1 MGALALKV
9 SSSSC
14 SHCRASASG
23 CSGLCSPLGVCAFAA
38 SDSLQPHVPP
48 ADPTHRDA
56 PGRGSVGLAKRCPRA
71 GRARMHG
78 TERHVASPGR
88 APRSHAR
95 APWPARRDRQLMA
108 SSLLLIFFWAENSRE
123 FAFPE
128 NREENRGESACGAL
142 LQRARIGERA
152 HAAPCCA
159 RCTPRAALTRRASHT
174 DAPRPCAQHHS
185 ACDGPRRRAAHRVP
199 TLKN

>member
-108 SSLLLIFFWAENSRE
+108 STTGVDDQLIVNIFLGGKFARVCLSRKSG
-123 FAFPE
+123 
-128 NREENRGESACGAL
+128 RESGRERVRRPAAARENRGESACGAL
-142 LQRARIGERA
+142 LRALHAPGGAYEARIA
-152 HAAPCCA
+152 HGCPASLCTAP
-159 RCTPRAALTRRASHT
+159 
-174 DAPRPCAQHHS
+174 
-185 ACDGPRRRAAHRVP
+185 
-199 TLKN
+199 